1 MKDLKIS
8 KELLS
13 EVLGYEV
20 YAFLGISENEIDY
33 TCCRD
38 KDIGYEDTSINIY
51 EFAFKCKEWALTKG
65 YFIYST
71 NELSFIKSFS
81 LETIET
87 FSNGKDTEI
96 ECILK
101 ACEYILKDNIGF
113 MLIETN
119 RKDDKDYNDKRLSK
133 PTTSSSSSNS

>member
-1 MKDLKIS
+1 MRDLEIS

-13 EVLGYEV
+13 EVLNLNITYIERCNDSIIYKISV
-20 YAFLGISENEIDY
+20 YDREE
-33 TCCRD
+33 
-38 KDIGYEDTSINIY
+38 EINIY
-51 EFAFKCKEWALTKG
+51 KFAFLCKEWALTKG

-71 NELSFIKSFS
+71 NELSFIKTFS

-101 ACEYILKDNIGF
+101 ACEWVLNK
-113 MLIETN
+113 E
-119 RKDDKDYNDKRLSK
+119 KK
-133 PTTSSSSSNS
+133 

>member
-13 EVLGYEV
+13 EVLKLEV
-20 YAFLGISENEIDY
+20 VKHSLYNELHKSFNITYMQSEDSL
-33 TCCRD
+33 
-38 KDIGYEDTSINIY
+38 KSSWMPINIY
-51 EFAFKCKEWALTKG
+51 EFAFMCKEWALKQG

-71 NELSFIKSFS
+71 NELSFIKTFS

-101 ACEYILKDNIGF
+101 ACEWILENKD
-113 MLIETN
+113 
-119 RKDDKDYNDKRLSK
+119 SK
-133 PTTSSSSSNS
+133 

>member
-13 EVLGYEV
+13 EVLKLEV
-20 YAFLGISENEIDY
+20 VKHSLYNELHKSFNITYMQSEDSL
-33 TCCRD
+33 
-38 KDIGYEDTSINIY
+38 KSSWMPINIY
-51 EFAFKCKEWALTKG
+51 EFSFKCKEWALTKG

-71 NELSFIKSFS
+71 NELSFIKTFS

-101 ACEYILKDNIGF
+101 ACEWVLKEEN
-113 MLIETN
+113 
-119 RKDDKDYNDKRLSK
+119 K
-133 PTTSSSSSNS
+133 

>member
-8 KELLS
+8 KELIKAVLQKETETLS
-13 EVLGYEV
+13 KGFSFTLNDNYIEFSDDGELLFEY
-20 YAFLGISENEIDY
+20 
-33 TCCRD
+33 C
-38 KDIGYEDTSINIY
+38 IY
-51 EFAFKCKEWALTKG
+51 EFTFKCKEWALSKG

-71 NELSFIKSFS
+71 NELSFIKTFS

-101 ACEYILKDNIGF
+101 ACEWILEYKEN
-113 MLIETN
+113 
-119 RKDDKDYNDKRLSK
+119 
-133 PTTSSSSSNS
+133 

>member
-1 MKDLKIS
+1 MVTGKYKGNKMKDLKIS
-8 KELLS
+8 EELIC
-13 EVLGYEV
+13 EVLGLDPTSGFNYSIEDNQIVVSNLGEQLFEV
-20 YAFLGISENEIDY
+20 
-33 TCCRD
+33 
-38 KDIGYEDTSINIY
+38 NIY

-101 ACEYILKDNIGF
+101 ACEWILENKDN
-113 MLIETN
+113 
-119 RKDDKDYNDKRLSK
+119 K
-133 PTTSSSSSNS
+133 

>member
-8 KELLS
+8 KKLLS
-13 EVLGYEV
+13 EVLKLEV
-20 YAFLGISENEIDY
+20 VKHSLFNKSNKSFNITYMPSEDSI
-33 TCCRD
+33 
-38 KDIGYEDTSINIY
+38 KSSWMPINIY
-51 EFAFKCKEWALTKG
+51 EFVFKCKEWALTKG

-101 ACEYILKDNIGF
+101 ACEWLLENKDN
-113 MLIETN
+113 
-119 RKDDKDYNDKRLSK
+119 K
-133 PTTSSSSSNS
+133 

>member
-8 KELLS
+8 KELL
-13 EVLGYEV
+13 
-20 YAFLGISENEIDY
+20 NEILK
-33 TCCRD
+33 RPVEII
-38 KDIGYEDTSINIY
+38 DIGEFKCMIRNSTYFDNEQSGVVYSYLYGNKEIRFMSIY
-51 EFAFKCKEWALTKG
+51 EFAFKCKEWALTRG

-101 ACEYILKDNIGF
+101 ACEWILN
-113 MLIETN
+113 EQN
-119 RKDDKDYNDKRLSK
+119 NDTK
-133 PTTSSSSSNS
+133 

>member
-1 MKDLKIS
+1 MKDLEIS

-13 EVLGYEV
+13 EVLKLEV
-20 YAFLGISENEIDY
+20 VKHSLFNKSNNSFNITYMQSEDSL
-33 TCCRD
+33 
-38 KDIGYEDTSINIY
+38 KSSWMPINIY

-71 NELSFIKSFS
+71 NELSFIKSLS

-101 ACEYILKDNIGF
+101 ASEYILKDI
-113 MLIETN
+113 
-119 RKDDKDYNDKRLSK
+119 K
-133 PTTSSSSSNS
+133 